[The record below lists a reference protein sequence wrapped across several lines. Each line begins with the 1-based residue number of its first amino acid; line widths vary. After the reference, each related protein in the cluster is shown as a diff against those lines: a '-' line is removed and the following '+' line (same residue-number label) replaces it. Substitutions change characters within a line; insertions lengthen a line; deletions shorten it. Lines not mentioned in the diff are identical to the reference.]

1 MMNLE
6 TKVGAFVLLSIAILC
21 ATVYYVSNLEF
32 GATRVPYKTY
42 LRQAG
47 GLAPGTEVLFGGITV
62 GKVTAVKPDP
72 TDPTRIEIALDVK
85 EGTQLNAKSVAKL
98 GSVSLMSRAVL
109 SISTGSNDA
118 PRLPP
123 GSVIA
128 SEESLSLD
136 DLQRKIVTVADS
148 AETLL
153 ASVQTNLTG
162 ITGDARQLLSNLN
175 EITGESNQKR
185 VSDILMNADA
195 MVARMSPRIDEISDQ
210 VTKLTRNA
218 NGVVAKIGPVVD
230 NVNTTVLTTNETIS
244 ALREPLQKDLDELR
258 QTLSDARVLIGN
270 LQTVVRANDQ
280 NIAYALENVRT
291 ATENLSELTQSVK
304 ERPWSLIRI
313 KQPQDRAVPRK

>member
-72 TDPTRIEIALDVK
+72 TEPTRIEIALDVK

-118 PRLPP
+118 PRLPA

>member
-6 TKVGAFVLLSIAILC
+6 TKVGGFVLLSIAILC

-72 TDPTRIEIALDVK
+72 TEPTRIEIALDVK

-118 PRLPP
+118 PRPP

-291 ATENLSELTQSVK
+291 ATENLSDLTQSVK

>member
-6 TKVGAFVLLSIAILC
+6 TKVGGFVLLSIAILC

-72 TDPTRIEIALDVK
+72 TEPTRIEIALDVK

-118 PRLPP
+118 PRLPA

-175 EITGESNQKR
+175 EITGDSNQKR

-291 ATENLSELTQSVK
+291 ATENLSDLTQSVK